1 MTARPEFQTELFEK
15 GVAMRREVLGD
26 AHVDRS
32 LAAVDDLTATL
43 QKMVTE
49 WAWGDVWRRPGLS
62 KKARSMLNIGML
74 TALNRPHELRVHIRG
89 ALRNGVSE
97 EKIVEVILQTAI
109 YCGFPAALDSMRAVA
124 EVIAD
129 YRRETA
135 AESAAATGAQPG

>member
-1 MTARPEFQTELFEK
+1 
-15 GVAMRREVLGD
+15 
-26 AHVDRS
+26 
-32 LAAVDDLTATL
+32 
-43 QKMVTE
+43 
-49 WAWGDVWRRPGLS
+49 
-62 KKARSMLNIGML
+62 MLNIGML

-109 YCGFPAALDSMRAVA
+109 YCVFPAALDSMRAVA

>member
-32 LAAVDDLTATL
+32 LAGVTDLTATL
-43 QKMVTE
+43 QRMVTE
-49 WAWGDVWRRPGLS
+49 WAWGDVWQRPGLS
-62 KKARSMLNIGML
+62 KQERSMLNIGML
-74 TALNRPHELRVHIRG
+74 TALNRPHELRAHVRG

-109 YCGFPAALDSMRAVA
+109 YCGFPAALDSMRTVA
-124 EVIAD
+124 DTIAD
-129 YRRETA
+129 YRREVA
-135 AESAAATGAQPG
+135 GEAG

>member
-1 MTARPEFQTELFEK
+1 MKGATMTVRPEFQTELFEK

-26 AHVDRS
+26 AHVERS
-32 LAAVDDLTATL
+32 LDSVTDLTATL

-49 WAWGDVWRRPGLS
+49 WAWGDVWQRPGLS
-62 KKARSMLNIGML
+62 KQERSILNLGML

-124 EVIAD
+124 ETISA
-129 YRRETA
+129 YRE
-135 AESAAATGAQPG
+135 EVGSASD